1 MTAAS
6 AAPAAARP
14 EPPLDVLIVDD
25 ESLARLRL
33 RSLLGDCIQ
42 PRARALAEAADAPG
56 ALALLKNQKFDVA
69 LLDIH
74 LPGMSGVELA
84 RQLREL
90 PDPPPFIFITAH
102 AEHAVDAF
110 ELEATDYLTK
120 PVRLERLQAALQ
132 KVARLHQARQAA
144 AAAAAAASAGPWLLI
159 SERGRVQRVPLGEV
173 IYFKAELKYLTV
185 RTASATYLLDDSL
198 NHIESE
204 YPGRFLRIHRN
215 ALVRPDA
222 LRAIV
227 RQRDSLDGDSWAV
240 RLAGVDEL
248 LAISRRQVSAVRE
261 ALGQS

>member
-33 RSLLGDCIQ
+33 RSLLGDCTR

-144 AAAAAAASAGPWLLI
+144 AAAAAPVGPWLLI

-185 RTASATYLLDDSL
+185 RTASATYLLDDSRAE
-198 NHIESE
+198 I
-204 YPGRFLRIHRN
+204 GR
-215 ALVRPDA
+215 A
-222 LRAIV
+222 
-227 RQRDSLDGDSWAV
+227 SC
-240 RLAGVDEL
+240 
-248 LAISRRQVSAVRE
+248 RE
-261 ALGQS
+261 RV